1 MIIQNVLLPHRT
13 GRYDVLVDGGTV
25 SAIADSIEAP
35 PGVPAIDG
43 TGKVLLPGFV
53 DAHSHLDKSM
63 LGRPWY
69 SRQPR
74 DLDQLLADERAMR
87 SAPDWDAATQIRR
100 NAEVMVANGATHTR
114 AFADVDTEIGLS
126 GVEGMLQV
134 RDELRDSLTMQVIA
148 FAQSGVSG
156 RPGTAELLDAA
167 LAAGADVV
175 GGMDPCSYERDPVEH
190 VDLIFKLAERH
201 GAGVDIHLH
210 EHGELGA
217 FSASLIIERAKAVQL
232 PRPVVISHPDFLG
245 SVSADR
251 AARIIDDLAEAGIG
265 VTTCVPSGGPMP
277 PVKALAEAGVAVGV
291 GCDGQLDSW
300 GPFNRSDM
308 VLKVYLLAW
317 RCGFGGDEDLQL
329 AVDLATSGR
338 VMGLPDHG
346 VREGSAADFVLLP
359 GATVGE
365 AVVGLPAERVVVK
378 AGRVIAEEARD
389 VR

>member
-1 MIIQNVLLPHRT
+1 MIIKNVVLPHRT
-13 GRYDVLVDGGTV
+13 GRYDVLIDGATV
-25 SAIADSIEAP
+25 SAIADSIETP
-35 PGVPAIDG
+35 PGVRAIDG

-63 LGRPWY
+63 LGRTWY

-100 NAEVMVANGATHTR
+100 NADVMIANGATHTR
-114 AFADVDTEIGLS
+114 AFVDVDTEVGLS

-134 RDELRDSLTMQVIA
+134 REDLRDALTMQIIA
-148 FAQSGVSG
+148 FAQSGVG
-156 RPGTAELLDAA
+156 DRPGTAELLDAA

-190 VDLIFKLAERH
+190 IDLIFRLAERH

-210 EHGELGA
+210 EPGELGA
-217 FSASLIIERAKAVQL
+217 FSAGLIIERAKAVEL

-245 SVSADR
+245 SLPADR

-277 PVKALAEAGVAVGV
+277 PLKALVEAGVAVGV

-308 VLKVYLLAW
+308 LLKVYLLAW
-317 RCGFGGDEDLQL
+317 RCGFGSDEDLQF

-338 VMGLPDHG
+338 VLGLPEHG
-346 VREGSAADFVLLP
+346 FCEGSAADLVLLS

-365 AVVGLPAERVVVK
+365 AVVGLPVERTVIK
-378 AGRVIAEEARD
+378 AGRVLAEET
-389 VR
+389 

>member
-1 MIIQNVLLPHRT
+1 MIIQNVLLPHRI
-13 GRYDVLVDGGTV
+13 GRYDVLVDGATV
-25 SAIADSIEAP
+25 SAIADSIEAE
-35 PGVPAIDG
+35 PGVRAIDG

-69 SRQPR
+69 SRKPR
-74 DLDQLLADERAMR
+74 DLNQLLADERAMR

-100 NAEVMVANGATHTR
+100 NADVMIANGATHTR

-134 RDELRDSLTMQVIA
+134 REELRGALTMQVIA

-167 LAAGADVV
+167 LAAGADIV

-190 VDLIFKLAERH
+190 VDLIFELAERH

-210 EHGELGA
+210 EPGELGA

-245 SVSADR
+245 SVAPDR

-277 PVKALAEAGVAVGV
+277 PLKALAEVGVAVGV

-308 VLKVYLLAW
+308 LLKVYLLAW
-317 RCGFGGDEDLQL
+317 RCGFGGDDDLQF

-346 VREGSAADFVLLP
+346 VGEGSAADFVLLP

-365 AVVGLPAERVVVK
+365 AVVGLPTERVVVK
-378 AGRVIAEEARD
+378 AGRVVAEEAAD
-389 VR
+389 VG